1 MKEIFRRIMK
11 SKPMIFIDQLIFRIG
26 DDDIIPT
33 GAQLT
38 YFIVLSIFPFLILF
52 LNILSYTPL
61 VSPDI
66 ISDALDYLPDD
77 AGNILSGFLEDLI
90 AGSGQ
95 GLLSIAAIGGI
106 WSASAGVKPMIM
118 AINRAYDFEETRSY
132 FKVKGL
138 SILFTLALL
147 GLLLLVIL
155 TLVFGEIIGNQL
167 FSLLNLG
174 NQFTIIW
181 NYIRYLIPISFMVII
196 FSLLYKY
203 SPCVPKRNEI
213 IFKYTIPGGLFATLG
228 WILASVLFSYYVNNF
243 GNYSVTYGAL
253 GGIIVMLIWLYISSI
268 IILVGGEV
276 NATLRYFRLNGYA
289 RNKDMS
295 VFSKIIDRV
304 L

>member
-1 MKEIFRRIMK
+1 MNK
-11 SKPMIFIDQLIFRIG
+11 KPILFFDQLFFRIG

-66 ISDALDYLPDD
+66 INSALEYLPND
-77 AGNILSGFLEDLI
+77 AENILSGFVEDLI

-95 GLLSIAAIGGI
+95 GLLSLAAIGGI

-118 AINRAYDFEETRSY
+118 AINRAYDFKETRSY

-155 TLVFGEIIGNQL
+155 TLVFGEIIGRQA
-167 FSLLNLG
+167 FDLLNLG
-174 NQFTIIW
+174 DEFVALWTYVRFI
-181 NYIRYLIPISFMVII
+181 IPIAFMVII
-196 FSLLYKY
+196 FSLLYKF
-203 SPCVPKRNEI
+203 SPCVKDRNDI
-213 IFKYTIPGGLFATLG
+213 RFKYTIPGGLFATLG
-228 WILASVLFSYYVNNF
+228 WILASAVFSFYVNNF
-243 GNYSVTYGAL
+243 ANYSVTYGAL
-253 GGIIVMLIWLYISSI
+253 GGIIVMLIWLYISAI
-268 IILVGGEV
+268 IILVGGEI

-289 RNKDMS
+289 RNQNMS
-295 VFSKIIDRV
+295 ILKRIDRN
-304 L
+304 